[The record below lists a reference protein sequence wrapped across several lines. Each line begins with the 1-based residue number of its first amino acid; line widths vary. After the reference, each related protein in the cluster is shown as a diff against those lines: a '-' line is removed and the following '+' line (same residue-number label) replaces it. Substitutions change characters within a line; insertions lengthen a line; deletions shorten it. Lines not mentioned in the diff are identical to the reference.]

1 MKISREELLH
11 VAQLARLELDE
22 KAIETF
28 SDQIGTILTYVDQ
41 LKGVDTED
49 VRPTSHAIALT
60 NAFREDELKNHL
72 DTEAALG
79 NAPETDDGSFIVPKV
94 VGK

>member
-1 MKISREELLH
+1 MKISKEELLH
-11 VAQLARLELDE
+11 VAQLARLELDD
-22 KAIETF
+22 KAIATF

-41 LKGVDTED
+41 LKSVDTED

-60 NAFREDELKNHL
+60 NAFREDKLKDHL

-79 NAPETDDGSFIVPKV
+79 NAPEKDDGSFIVPKV
-94 VGK
+94 VG

>member
-1 MKISREELLH
+1 MKISKEELLH
-11 VAQLARLELDE
+11 VAQLARLELDD
-22 KAIETF
+22 KAIATF

-60 NAFREDELKNHL
+60 NAFREDELKDHL

-79 NAPETDDGSFIVPKV
+79 NAPEKDDGSFIVPKV

>member
-60 NAFREDELKNHL
+60 NAFREDELKDHL

-79 NAPETDDGSFIVPKV
+79 NAPEKDDGSFIVPKV

>member
-1 MKISREELLH
+1 MKISKEELLH
-11 VAQLARLELDE
+11 VAQLARLELDD
-22 KAIETF
+22 KAIATF

-49 VRPTSHAIALT
+49 VRPTSHAIALN
-60 NAFREDELKNHL
+60 NAFREDKLKDHL

-79 NAPETDDGSFIVPKV
+79 NAPEKDDGSFIVPKV
-94 VGK
+94 VG